1 MNTKLYVG
9 NLSYSSD
16 QHRLREAFG
25 PYGNVISATVVSD
38 RETGR
43 SRGFGFVE
51 YASAEEAQRALE
63 ATNGLTID
71 GRSLKVNIAHDNG
84 RGGGQ
89 PRPRG
94 NRGLGDRPAR
104 DDRPKRW

>member
-9 NLSYSSD
+9 NLSYSTD
-16 QHRLREAFG
+16 QHRLREAFAQ
-25 PYGNVISATVVSD
+25 YGQVVSATVVSD

-51 YASAEEAQRALE
+51 YASAEEAQRAVD

-71 GRSLKVNIAHDNG
+71 GRSLKVNVAHDND
-84 RGGGQ
+84 RAGGPQ
-89 PRPRG
+89 RAQG
-94 NRGLGDRPAR
+94 NRGSGDRPAR